1 MDGHDIA
8 QICLNGHV
16 IASTAGS
23 SPQFRKN
30 RCDTCGEE
38 TIMTCKSCK
47 TPIKGYYHVSGFI
60 DFNMSYSRPRFCE
73 SCGKPFPWIETKIDV
88 ANQLIDLMDS
98 LNEDEKLDFKDSIS
112 ELVKET
118 SKVPVA
124 KVKVNRYLT
133 KVDSDL
139 SDGLLD
145 VLKETLSEKIKKSFM
160 K

>member
-1 MDGHDIA
+1 MAGHDIA

-16 IASTAGS
+16 IASIAGS

-47 TPIKGYYHVSGFI
+47 TPIKGYYHVLGFI

-73 SCGKPFPWIETKIDV
+73 NCGKPFPWIETKIDV

-98 LNEDEKLDFKDSIS
+98 INKDEKLDFKDSIS

-118 SKVPVA
+118 SKVPIA

-145 VLKETLSEKIKKSFM
+145 VLKETLSEKIKKSFI